1 MFASCQ
7 VRWQP
12 RSTGEGSSVDFPA
25 DKAYRRGGQM
35 IDGGASFDNIIE
47 RERGLRRE
55 LSARRL
61 TMIAIGGAI
70 GTGLFLGSGFA
81 ISLAGPAVL
90 GSCAGG
96 AVIALLLMGCLAE
109 MTVAQPTSGSFGA
122 YAEYYIDPLAGFL
135 VRYAYWTSIV
145 LAVGTEVT
153 AVALYMRFWFPALP
167 GWLWIVGFSAL
178 LIGVN
183 ARSVNVFGAV
193 EYWFSALKVT
203 AIVIFIL
210 LAGYIVLGAAS
221 AVPAA
226 AAGPCAGAA
235 AVGLRRCAA
244 CGGFMPRGVWGA
256 WVAVIVAIFSYL
268 SIEMI
273 AVAAGEAAQPEVA
286 ITRAFRSTVFRLILF
301 YLLTLALVLAIVP
314 WTAAGIEESPFVKV
328 MRALRVPAA
337 AGIFNLVI
345 LVAALSAMNSQLYI
359 TTRMMFSLSR
369 AHQAPRRFGLLN
381 RRGVPV
387 QALLFSSIGIALAT
401 VLSIVAPKS
410 AFILMVSISAFGAM
424 FTWMM
429 IFITHYR
436 FRRVHARTGAAPLR
450 FRMVGFPATT
460 LLGAALMA
468 AVLLT
473 TAFTDAFRMTLF
485 FGLPF
490 LAFLS
495 AAYWIWHRQHVRRA
509 VSSAGTA

>member
-1 MFASCQ
+1 MSD
-7 VRWQP
+7 
-12 RSTGEGSSVDFPA
+12 GET
-25 DKAYRRGGQM
+25 
-35 IDGGASFDNIIE
+35 SFDHIIE
-47 RERGLRRE
+47 RERGLRRT
-55 LSARRL
+55 LTAGRL

-81 ISLAGPAVL
+81 ISLAGPGVL
-90 GSCAGG
+90 LSYAIG
-96 AVIALLLMGCLAE
+96 AVVALLLMGCLAE
-109 MTVAQPTSGSFGA
+109 MTVAHPTSGSFGA
-122 YAEYYIDPLAGFL
+122 YAEYYIGPLAGFL
-135 VRYAYWTSIV
+135 VRYAYWTCIV

-153 AVALYMRFWFPALP
+153 AVALYMRFWFPTLP
-167 GWLWIVGFSAL
+167 GWLWIVAFSGL
-178 LIGVN
+178 LILVN

-193 EYWFSALKVT
+193 EYWFSAIKVT

-210 LAGYIVLGAAS
+210 LAGYIVLRAPAAATSSGTGAS
-221 AVPAA
+221 AVGFQNYTAH
-226 AAGPCAGAA
+226 
-235 AVGLRRCAA
+235 
-244 CGGFMPRGVWGA
+244 GGFLPRGVWGA

-273 AVAAGEAAQPEVA
+273 AVAAGEAAQPEIA

-337 AGIFNLVI
+337 AGIFNFVI

-369 AHQAPRRFGLLN
+369 AGHAPRRFGLLN
-381 RRGVPV
+381 RRSVPV
-387 QALLFSSIGIALAT
+387 QALLLSSIGIALAT

-436 FRRVHARTGAAPLR
+436 FRRARALTGAAPLR
-450 FRMVGFPATT
+450 FRMYGFPATT

-473 TAFTDAFRMTLF
+473 TAFTAAFRMTLV

-490 LAFLS
+490 LICLS
-495 AAYWIWHRQHVRRA
+495 LTYWVWQRRNPRAAL
-509 VSSAGTA
+509 SSGGQMPRTRH

>member
-1 MFASCQ
+1 
-7 VRWQP
+7 
-12 RSTGEGSSVDFPA
+12 
-25 DKAYRRGGQM
+25 M

-90 GSCAGG
+90 VSYAVG

-109 MTVAQPTSGSFGA
+109 MTVAHPTSGSFGA

-167 GWLWIVGFSAL
+167 GWLWIVAFSAL

-210 LAGYIVLGAAS
+210 LAGYIVLGAPS

-226 AAGPCAGAA
+226 AAGSGAA
-235 AVGLRRCAA
+235 AVGFRNYTAH
-244 CGGFMPRGVWGA
+244 GGFLPRGVWGA

-273 AVAAGEAAQPEVA
+273 AVAAGEAAQPEIA

-314 WTAAGIEESPFVKV
+314 WTTAGIEESPFVKV
-328 MRALRVPAA
+328 MRALHVPAA
-337 AGIFNLVI
+337 AGIFNFVI

-369 AHQAPRRFGLLN
+369 AHHAPRRFGVLN

-387 QALLFSSIGIALAT
+387 QALLFSSIGIALAAL
-401 VLSIVAPKS
+401 LSIVAPQS

-436 FRRVHARTGAAPLR
+436 FRRARARTGAAPLR

-460 LLGAALMA
+460 LLGAALMGA
-468 AVLLT
+468 ALLT
-473 TAFTDAFRMTLF
+473 TAFTDAFRMTLL

-490 LAFLS
+490 LACLS
-495 AAYWIWHRQHVRRA
+495 AAYWIRRRQE
-509 VSSAGTA
+509 

>member
-1 MFASCQ
+1 MSDGD
-7 VRWQP
+7 
-12 RSTGEGSSVDFPA
+12 RSFE
-25 DKAYRRGGQM
+25 
-35 IDGGASFDNIIE
+35 NIIE
-47 RERGLRRE
+47 RERGLRRS

-81 ISLAGPAVL
+81 ISLAGPGVL
-90 GSCAGG
+90 VSYAIG

-109 MTVAQPTSGSFGA
+109 MTVAHPTSGSFGA
-122 YAEYYIDPLAGFL
+122 YAEYYIGPLAGFL
-135 VRYAYWTSIV
+135 VRYAYWTCIV

-167 GWLWIVGFSAL
+167 GWLWVVAFSAL

-183 ARSVNVFGAV
+183 ARSVNVFGAI
-193 EYWFSALKVT
+193 EYWFSAIKIT
-203 AIVIFIL
+203 AIVIFIV
-210 LAGYIVLGAAS
+210 LAGYIVLRAPA
-221 AVPAA
+221 AVPAT
-226 AAGPCAGAA
+226 AAGSGSGAA
-235 AVGLRRCAA
+235 AVGFHNYTAH
-244 CGGFMPRGVWGA
+244 GGFFPRGVWGA

-273 AVAAGEAAQPEVA
+273 AVAAGEAAHPEMA

-314 WTAAGIEESPFVKV
+314 WTAAGIDESPFVKV

-387 QALLFSSIGIALAT
+387 QALLLSSIGIALAT

-429 IFITHYR
+429 IFVTHYR
-436 FRRVHARTGAAPLR
+436 FRRVHARAGAAPLR

-473 TAFTDAFRMTLF
+473 TAFTDAFRMTLV

-490 LAFLS
+490 LAGLTVS
-495 AAYWIWHRQHVRRA
+495 YWIWERRNVRTA
-509 VSSAGTA
+509 VRVPCARH